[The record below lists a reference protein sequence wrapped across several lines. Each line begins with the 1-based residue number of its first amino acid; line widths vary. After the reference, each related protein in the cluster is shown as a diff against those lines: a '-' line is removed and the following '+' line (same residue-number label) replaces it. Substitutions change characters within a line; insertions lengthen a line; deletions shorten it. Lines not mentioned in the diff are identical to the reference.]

1 MKLEVIEVVKRM
13 ADGVDYLFWTF
24 GGEVPGLFIR
34 VREGDLVEFH
44 LGNHPTSKMP
54 HNIGLHAVTG
64 PGGATSSFTAPAG
77 FRRSAEAIIRELGV
91 ENRPGEARS
100 LRDALGKSNGVA
112 NGIGTPTTGALAPL
126 SKQSSGL
133 VSFVESPQ
141 RQVLF
146 FRKETEQ
153 ALDRIVLENRQ
164 CDKLAEAGL
173 RAKARLL
180 FWGPPGCGKTATAGW
195 LANELSLPF
204 GIVRLG
210 ALITS
215 FVGETG
221 ANLQRVLAMAAQ
233 TPMVLLID
241 EADAVAKARDDNN
254 DVGELRRV
262 VNALLQGLDSFAPK
276 RSIVIL
282 ASNHSHLFDPA
293 VWRRFDDV
301 VAFSLPTNA
310 ERLVHLRHLTSGL
323 KLTGSLE
330 AAAKQ
335 LAGCSF
341 ADIER
346 AVNEV
351 AKAKVLSGA
360 GSVAW
365 VSIVAETRDWRLK
378 VASAVGA
385 RKQRK

>member
-1 MKLEVIEVVKRM
+1 MPL
-13 ADGVDYLFWTF
+13 
-24 GGEVPGLFIR
+24 P
-34 VREGDLVEFH
+34 DLVENLRNLFV
-44 LGNHPTSKMP
+44 T
-54 HNIGLHAVTG
+54 HNGHDE
-64 PGGATSSFTAPAG
+64 AG
-77 FRRSAEAIIRELGV
+77 FRRSAEAIIRELGI

-100 LRDALGKSNGVA
+100 LRDALGKANGVK
-112 NGIGTPTTGALAPL
+112 NGNSTPATGVLTPL
-126 SKQSSGL
+126 SKQTSSL
-133 VSFVESPQ
+133 VSFVDSP
-141 RQVLF
+141 RSQVLF
-146 FRKETEQ
+146 FRKETQQ
-153 ALDRIVLENRQ
+153 ALERIVLENRESH
-164 CDKLAEAGL
+164 KLAEAGL

-210 ALITS
+210 TLITS

-221 ANLQRVLAMAAQ
+221 SNLQRVLAMAAQ

-262 VNALLQGLDSFAPK
+262 VNALLQSLDSFAPK

-310 ERLVHLRHLTSGL
+310 ERLVLLRHLSSGL
-323 KLTGSLE
+323 KLNGSLE
-330 AAAKQ
+330 ATAKQ
-335 LAGCSF
+335 LSGCSF

-346 AVNEV
+346 AVNEI
-351 AKAKVLSGA
+351 AKLKVLSGA
-360 GSVAW
+360 ESVAW
-365 VSIVAETRDWRLK
+365 ASIVSETREWRLK
-378 VASAVGA
+378 VASAVGS
-385 RKQRK
+385 RKKRK

>member
-1 MKLEVIEVVKRM
+1 MPLP
-13 ADGVDYLFWTF
+13 A
-24 GGEVPGLFIR
+24 
-34 VREGDLVEFH
+34 LVEN
-44 LGNHPTSKMP
+44 LRNLIVT
-54 HNIGLHAVTG
+54 HNGHDE
-64 PGGATSSFTAPAG
+64 AG

-100 LRDALGKSNGVA
+100 LREALGKSNGVS
-112 NGIGTPTTGALAPL
+112 NGSGTSTGGALTPL
-126 SKQSSGL
+126 SKQSNGL
-133 VSFVESPQ
+133 ISFVESPQ

-153 ALDRIVLENRQ
+153 ALARIILENRQ
-164 CDKLAEAGL
+164 SAKLAEAGL

-210 ALITS
+210 SLITS

-221 ANLQRVLAMAAQ
+221 SNLQRVLATAAQ

-262 VNALLQGLDSFAPK
+262 VNALLQGLDSFASK

-301 VAFSLPTNA
+301 VAFALPSNA
-310 ERLVHLRHLTSGL
+310 ERLVLLRHLTNGL

-335 LAGCSF
+335 LDGCSF

-346 AVNEV
+346 AVTEI
-351 AKAKVLSGA
+351 AKTKVLTDA
-360 GSVAW
+360 ASVTCA
-365 VSIVAETRDWRLK
+365 SIVAEVRDRRLK

-385 RKQRK
+385 RTKRK

>member
-1 MKLEVIEVVKRM
+1 MPLL
-13 ADGVDYLFWTF
+13 A
-24 GGEVPGLFIR
+24 
-34 VREGDLVEFH
+34 LVEN
-44 LGNHPTSKMP
+44 LRNLIVT
-54 HNIGLHAVTG
+54 HNGHDE
-64 PGGATSSFTAPAG
+64 AG
-77 FRRSAEAIIRELGV
+77 FRRTAEAIIRELGV
-91 ENRPGEARS
+91 ENRPSEARS
-100 LRDALGKSNGVA
+100 LREALGNASSVTNGNSASTV
-112 NGIGTPTTGALAPL
+112 GALTPL
-126 SKQSSGL
+126 AKQSNGL

-141 RQVLF
+141 RQLLF

-153 ALDRIVLENRQ
+153 ALQRIVLENRE
-164 CDKLAEAGL
+164 CEKLAEAGL
-173 RAKARLL
+173 RPKGRLL

-210 ALITS
+210 TLITS

-221 ANLQRVLAMAAQ
+221 SNLQRVLALAARV
-233 TPMVLLID
+233 PMVLLID

-262 VNALLQGLDSFAPK
+262 VNALLQGLDSFNSK
-276 RSIVIL
+276 RSLVIL

-301 VAFSLPTNA
+301 VPFSMPTNA
-310 ERLVHLRHLTSGL
+310 ERLVLLQHLTSGL
-323 KLTGSLE
+323 KLTGSL
-330 AAAKQ
+330 ASAAKQ

-346 AVNEV
+346 AVNET
-351 AKAKVLSGA
+351 AKAKVLSGVK
-360 GSVAW
+360 SVAW
-365 VSIVAETRDWRLK
+365 ASVVTAARDWRLR

-385 RKQRK
+385 RKKRK

>member
-1 MKLEVIEVVKRM
+1 MPLPALVENLR
-13 ADGVDYLFWTF
+13 T
-24 GGEVPGLFIR
+24 LFI
-34 VREGDLVEFH
+34 
-44 LGNHPTSKMP
+44 T
-54 HNIGLHAVTG
+54 HNGHDE
-64 PGGATSSFTAPAG
+64 AG
-77 FRRSAEAIIRELGV
+77 FRRTADAIIRELGV

-100 LRDALGKSNGVA
+100 LREALGKANGVT
-112 NGIGTPTTGALAPL
+112 NGHGTSTVGALTPL
-126 SKQSSGL
+126 AKQSNGL

-141 RQVLF
+141 RQMLF
-146 FRKETEQ
+146 FRKETER
-153 ALDRIVLENRQ
+153 ALQRIVLENQ
-164 CDKLAEAGL
+164 ACEKLAEAGL
-173 RAKARLL
+173 RPKARLL

-221 ANLQRVLAMAAQ
+221 SNLQRVLSLAAQ
-233 TPMVLLID
+233 TPMVVLID
-241 EADAVAKARDDNN
+241 EADAIAKARDDNN

-262 VNALLQGLDSFAPK
+262 VNALLQGLDSFASK

-310 ERLVHLRHLTSGL
+310 ERLALLRHLTNGL
-323 KLTGSLE
+323 KLTGSINM
-330 AAAKQ
+330 AAKQ

-346 AVNEV
+346 AVNET
-351 AKAKVLSGA
+351 AKTKVLSGA
-360 GSVAW
+360 KTVTWA
-365 VSIVAETRDWRLK
+365 SIIGESRDWRLK

-385 RKQRK
+385 QKKKK

>member
-1 MKLEVIEVVKRM
+1 MPVL
-13 ADGVDYLFWTF
+13 VDKNLPRDSRNEPQPWIFHQNWPLAQWRLWRAMR
-24 GGEVPGLFIR
+24 GGKASLMPLPA
-34 VREGDLVEFH
+34 LVEN
-44 LGNHPTSKMP
+44 LRNLIVT
-54 HNIGLHAVTG
+54 HNGHDE
-64 PGGATSSFTAPAG
+64 AG
-77 FRRSAEAIIRELGV
+77 FRRTAEAIIRELGV

-100 LRDALGKSNGVA
+100 LREALGKANGVA
-112 NGIGTPTTGALAPL
+112 NGNATSTVGALTPL
-126 SKQSSGL
+126 AKQSNGL

-141 RQVLF
+141 RQMLF

-153 ALDRIVLENRQ
+153 ALQRIVLENRQ

-173 RAKARLL
+173 RPRSRLL

-210 ALITS
+210 TLITS

-221 ANLQRVLAMAAQ
+221 SNLQRVLTLASQ

-262 VNALLQGLDSFAPK
+262 VNALLQGLDSFTSK

-301 VAFSLPTNA
+301 VAFSLPTNT
-310 ERLVHLRHLTSGL
+310 ERLVLLRHLTSGL

-330 AAAKQ
+330 SAAKQ
-335 LAGCSF
+335 LTGCSF

-346 AVNEV
+346 AVNET
-351 AKAKVLSGA
+351 AKEKVLTGM

-365 VSIVAETRDWRLK
+365 ASIVAEARDWRLK

-385 RKQRK
+385 RKKRK

>member
-1 MKLEVIEVVKRM
+1 MPLP
-13 ADGVDYLFWTF
+13 A
-24 GGEVPGLFIR
+24 
-34 VREGDLVEFH
+34 LVENLRSLFV
-44 LGNHPTSKMP
+44 T
-54 HNIGLHAVTG
+54 HNGHDE
-64 PGGATSSFTAPAG
+64 AG

-100 LRDALGKSNGVA
+100 LREALGKPNGVA
-112 NGIGTPTTGALAPL
+112 NGNTTPTRGTLTPL

-133 VSFVESPQ
+133 VSFVDLPQ
-141 RQVLF
+141 RQSLF
-146 FRKETEQ
+146 FRKETQQ

-164 CDKLAEAGL
+164 SAKLAEAGL

-180 FWGPPGCGKTATAGW
+180 FWGPPGCGKTATSGW

-204 GIVRLG
+204 GVVRLG
-210 ALITS
+210 TLITS

-221 ANLQRVLAMAAQ
+221 SNLQRVLTTAAQ

-241 EADAVAKARDDNN
+241 EADAVAKAREDNN

-262 VNALLQGLDSFAPK
+262 VNALLQGLDSFESK

-293 VWRRFDDV
+293 MWRRFDDV
-301 VAFSLPTNA
+301 VAFAMPTNA
-310 ERLVHLRHLTSGL
+310 ERLILLRHLTSGL

-330 AAAKQ
+330 AVAKQ
-335 LAGCSF
+335 MAGCSF

-346 AVNEV
+346 AVNEI
-351 AKAKVLSGA
+351 AKTKVLSNA
-360 GSVAW
+360 GSVTCAS
-365 VSIVAETRDWRLK
+365 VIAETRDWRLK

-385 RKQRK
+385 RKTRK

>member
-1 MKLEVIEVVKRM
+1 MPLP
-13 ADGVDYLFWTF
+13 A
-24 GGEVPGLFIR
+24 
-34 VREGDLVEFH
+34 LVEN
-44 LGNHPTSKMP
+44 LRTLIVT
-54 HNIGLHAVTG
+54 HNGHDE
-64 PGGATSSFTAPAG
+64 AG

-100 LRDALGKSNGVA
+100 LREALGKSNGVA
-112 NGIGTPTTGALAPL
+112 SGNGTPTVGTLSPL
-126 SKQSSGL
+126 SKHTNGL

-141 RQVLF
+141 RQALF
-146 FRKETEQ
+146 FCKETGQ

-241 EADAVAKARDDNN
+241 EADAVAKTRDDNN

-310 ERLVHLRHLTSGL
+310 ERLVLLRHLASGL
-323 KLTGSLE
+323 KLTGSVE

-335 LAGCSF
+335 LGGCSF

-346 AVNEV
+346 AVNEA
-351 AKAKVLSGA
+351 AKAKVLSGT

-365 VSIVAETRDWRLK
+365 ASIVAETRDWRLK